1 MNAMTNLNLVSK
13 EFDQAALDKETLQR
27 SSVTA
32 TTSRARLRYKKPHAY
47 LRSYQLPFIGK
58 GDELDWDF
66 WKVPLIGS
74 YNAHDAGVYFAQML
88 LLYFRRNEL
97 EFADNYLLSSIIL
110 AMLRK
115 ARSAT
120 DEELDSLECQVHGFM
135 KQLSVC
141 VVGAAQSDAMHRLD
155 EIDPKILLREAN
167 FALNGKPHQD
177 SRSVNK
183 ALGD

>member
-13 EFDQAALDKETLQR
+13 EFDQAAQDEETLQR

-32 TTSRARLRYKKPHAY
+32 ATPRARLRYKKPHAY

-74 YNAHDAGVYFAQML
+74 FTANDAGIYFAQML

-97 EFADNYLLSSIIL
+97 EYADNSLLSSIIL

-135 KQLSVC
+135 QQLSVC
-141 VVGAAQSDAMHRLD
+141 VAGAAQSDSMRDLD
-155 EIDPKILLREAN
+155 KIDPKILLREAN
-167 FALNGKPHQD
+167 FALNGKPYRD
-177 SRSVNK
+177 SRSVDK